1 MAKNNSSSLPVG
13 SAIRLPGMAIEGG
26 NSLPGMTIEGGNDRY
41 AGIEDLYGF
50 GALYDN
56 DFIDTELGYDPF
68 DFNEQ
73 IAGPPPSTI
82 SPFDSED
89 SKDTF
94 DISKFEA
101 PETEEEKQGLLSKIG
116 EALSK
121 IPANILNG
129 LILQSGVK
137 KLGLLPGF
145 ILSNLTSD
153 AVNKT
158 VTPFVSNVFKVIR
171 DTGKDAIGNIVNFRN
186 SPNQSTTDQ
195 STPNQTQEGSNNL
208 QGLEDPFE
216 ITDFGSYVVNESDTS
231 SFDESSNFVNQA
243 GANDSVTDGSSE
255 VSSNNTSEL
264 NQTNNEMDNESN
276 TNPSGSGQGSSGMG
290 GRLEEYYNILREQ
303 GSEAASIYAENLGL
317 FVEGVGSALFG
328 AARQYTDEQLMSL
341 GRSVGINDGSVPT
354 IQEITQA
361 GVVLDPSEERRV
373 MDSLMGS
380 QVAGGRQFDPAV
392 AQSAIDMNQM
402 MYNRRQPFITAGINA
417 SNISP
422 GIQFGGGIASTM
434 EGALPSF
441 ADKMKFDT
449 AQQQNQFNQDFLKAQ
464 REAADSNRFLQ
475 GTNALLGAYQQDL
488 FGLKSNVVDPF
499 ANLITETFKDLF
511 PGNSGSKNNFDY
523 SQYQSQYNF
532 PSQENMSGFLE
543 DNSNFDFK
551 LEDFKY

>member
-1 MAKNNSSSLPVG
+1 M
-13 SAIRLPGMAIEGG
+13 
-26 NSLPGMTIEGGNDRY
+26 
-41 AGIEDLYGF
+41 
-50 GALYDN
+50 
-56 DFIDTELGYDPF
+56 
-68 DFNEQ
+68 
-73 IAGPPPSTI
+73 
-82 SPFDSED
+82 
-89 SKDTF
+89 
-94 DISKFEA
+94 
-101 PETEEEKQGLLSKIG
+101 
-116 EALSK
+116 
-121 IPANILNG
+121 
-129 LILQSGVK
+129 
-137 KLGLLPGF
+137 
-145 ILSNLTSD
+145 
-153 AVNKT
+153 
-158 VTPFVSNVFKVIR
+158 
-171 DTGKDAIGNIVNFRN
+171 
-186 SPNQSTTDQ
+186 
-195 STPNQTQEGSNNL
+195 
-208 QGLEDPFE
+208 
-216 ITDFGSYVVNESDTS
+216 
-231 SFDESSNFVNQA
+231 
-243 GANDSVTDGSSE
+243 
-255 VSSNNTSEL
+255 
-264 NQTNNEMDNESN
+264 
-276 TNPSGSGQGSSGMG
+276 
-290 GRLEEYYNILREQ
+290 
-303 GSEAASIYAENLGL
+303 
-317 FVEGVGSALFG
+317 
-328 AARQYTDEQLMSL
+328 
-341 GRSVGINDGSVPT
+341 GINDGSVPT

-499 ANLITETFKDLF
+499 SDLITKTFKDLF

>member
-1 MAKNNSSSLPVG
+1 MAKEKDEIVELPDYAPFGEYRPNFGDSTINLGFG
-13 SAIRLPGMAIEGG
+13 S
-26 NSLPGMTIEGGNDRY
+26 
-41 AGIEDLYGF
+41 GIEDRYGF

-56 DFIDTELGYDPF
+56 DFIDTEMGYDPF
-68 DFNEQ
+68 TFAER
-73 IAGPPPSTI
+73 IEGPPSTI

-94 DISKFEA
+94 DMSKFKA

-208 QGLEDPFE
+208 QGSEDPFE

-290 GRLEEYYNILREQ
+290 GKLEEYYNILREQ
-303 GSEAASIYAENLGL
+303 GSEAASMRIQTG
-317 FVEGVGSALFG
+317 FFKV
-328 AARQYTDEQLMSL
+328 LM
-341 GRSVGINDGSVPT
+341 RSWELTNKT
-354 IQEITQA
+354 F
-361 GVVLDPSEERRV
+361 LD
-373 MDSLMGS
+373 
-380 QVAGGRQFDPAV
+380 
-392 AQSAIDMNQM
+392 
-402 MYNRRQPFITAGINA
+402 
-417 SNISP
+417 
-422 GIQFGGGIASTM
+422 
-434 EGALPSF
+434 
-441 ADKMKFDT
+441 
-449 AQQQNQFNQDFLKAQ
+449 LKA
-464 REAADSNRFLQ
+464 
-475 GTNALLGAYQQDL
+475 
-488 FGLKSNVVDPF
+488 
-499 ANLITETFKDLF
+499 I
-511 PGNSGSKNNFDY
+511 
-523 SQYQSQYNF
+523 
-532 PSQENMSGFLE
+532 
-543 DNSNFDFK
+543 
-551 LEDFKY
+551 

>member
-1 MAKNNSSSLPVG
+1 M
-13 SAIRLPGMAIEGG
+13 
-26 NSLPGMTIEGGNDRY
+26 
-41 AGIEDLYGF
+41 
-50 GALYDN
+50 
-56 DFIDTELGYDPF
+56 GYDPF
-68 DFNEQ
+68 TFAER
-73 IAGPPPSTI
+73 IEGPPSTI

-94 DISKFEA
+94 DMSKFKA

-208 QGLEDPFE
+208 QGSEDPFE

-243 GANDSVTDGSSE
+243 GTNSSVTEGSSE

-290 GRLEEYYNILREQ
+290 GKLEEYYNILREQ

-417 SNISP
+417 SNIAP

-449 AQQQNQFNQDFLKAQ
+449 AQQQNQFNQDFLEAQ

-488 FGLKSNVVDPF
+488 FGLKSNIVDPLLVDP
-499 ANLITETFKDLF
+499 ATNLIQGTLKNLGINTARSNNNFSNVGSNSNSRFDKDLF
-511 PGNSGSKNNFDY
+511 ELIRD
-523 SQYQSQYNF
+523 
-532 PSQENMSGFLE
+532 L
-543 DNSNFDFK
+543 
-551 LEDFKY
+551 

>member
-1 MAKNNSSSLPVG
+1 MATNNSSSLPVG
-13 SAIRLPGMAIEGG
+13 SAIRLPGMTIEGG
-26 NSLPGMTIEGGNDRY
+26 NSLPRMTIEGGNDKY

-56 DFIDTELGYDPF
+56 DFIDTELGIDPF
-68 DFNEQ
+68 AIPMGNSTIEDYS
-73 IAGPPPSTI
+73 AVPPSTI
-82 SPFDSED
+82 SPFDFED

-101 PETEEEKQGLLSKIG
+101 PETEEEKQGLFKNIR

-121 IPANILNG
+121 MPANILNG

-137 KLGLLPGF
+137 NLGLLPGF
-145 ILSNLTSD
+145 ILSKLTAGALND
-153 AVNKT
+153 T
-158 VTPFVSNVFKVIR
+158 VTPFVQDVFKAVG
-171 DTGKDAIGNIVNFRN
+171 DTGKDALGNIFNFRN
-186 SPNQSTTDQ
+186 SLNQSTTDQ

-208 QGLEDPFE
+208 QGSGDPFE
-216 ITDFGSYVVNESDTS
+216 ITDFGSYVVNESGTS

-243 GANDSVTDGSSE
+243 GANNSVTDGSSE
-255 VSSNNTSEL
+255 VSSNDTSES

-361 GVVLDPSEERRV
+361 GIVLDPSEERRV

-417 SNISP
+417 SNIAP

-449 AQQQNQFNQDFLKAQ
+449 AQQQNQFNQDLLEAQ
-464 REAADSNRFLQ
+464 REAGDSNRFVQ
-475 GTNALLGAYQQDL
+475 GFNALTQAYGQDL
-488 FGLKSNVVDPF
+488 FGFKSNIVDPLLVDP
-499 ANLITETFKDLF
+499 ATNLIQGTLKNLGINTARSNNNFSNVGSNSNSRFDKDLF
-511 PGNSGSKNNFDY
+511 ELIRD
-523 SQYQSQYNF
+523 
-532 PSQENMSGFLE
+532 L
-543 DNSNFDFK
+543 
-551 LEDFKY
+551 

>member
-1 MAKNNSSSLPVG
+1 MAKEKDEIVELPDYAPFGEYRPNFGDSTINLGFG
-13 SAIRLPGMAIEGG
+13 S
-26 NSLPGMTIEGGNDRY
+26 
-41 AGIEDLYGF
+41 GIEDRYGF

-56 DFIDTELGYDPF
+56 DFIDTEMGYDPF
-68 DFNEQ
+68 TFAER
-73 IAGPPPSTI
+73 IEGPPSTI

-94 DISKFEA
+94 DMSKFKA

-208 QGLEDPFE
+208 QGSEDPFE

-290 GRLEEYYNILREQ
+290 GKLEEYYNILREQ

-488 FGLKSNVVDPF
+488 FGLKSNIVDPLLVDP
-499 ANLITETFKDLF
+499 ATNLIQGTLKNLGINTARSNNNFSNVGSNSNSRFDKDLF
-511 PGNSGSKNNFDY
+511 ELIRD
-523 SQYQSQYNF
+523 
-532 PSQENMSGFLE
+532 L
-543 DNSNFDFK
+543 
-551 LEDFKY
+551 

>member
-1 MAKNNSSSLPVG
+1 MSDLITPGIPDMGPMSVNSELANTWGTGDSLERQMSTFARNNPEAAEEAAEAGMDLETYYLYEILGLNGGSSQQNFFQKVGSEITNVAKNKVG
-13 SAIRLPGMAIEGG
+13 NVVDIGKKAFSAGKNVFTG
-26 NSLPGMTIEGGNDRY
+26 N
-41 AGIEDLYGF
+41 
-50 GALYDN
+50 
-56 DFIDTELGYDPF
+56 
-68 DFNEQ
+68 
-73 IAGPPPSTI
+73 
-82 SPFDSED
+82 
-89 SKDTF
+89 
-94 DISKFEA
+94 
-101 PETEEEKQGLLSKIG
+101 IG
-116 EALSK
+116 EARDD
-121 IPANILNG
+121 
-129 LILQSGVK
+129 
-137 KLGLLPGF
+137 LGEAIDLGARSIF
-145 ILSNLTSD
+145 
-153 AVNKT
+153 A
-158 VTPFVSNVFKVIR
+158 R
-171 DTGKDAIGNIVNFRN
+171 DTGTGKPLFQKAADQFNTEAITSGAIKLGKGVLDFV
-186 SPNQSTTDQ
+186 
-195 STPNQTQEGSNNL
+195 TPEGGGDGGTPATVMDSGAAGGFLRDDITGEGTFLGGANTL
-208 QGLEDPFE
+208 MEDDE
-216 ITDFGSYVVNESDTS
+216 RINYDTS
-231 SFDESSNFVNQA
+231 N
-243 GANDSVTDGSSE
+243 
-255 VSSNNTSEL
+255 
-264 NQTNNEMDNESN
+264 
-276 TNPSGSGQGSSGMG
+276 SGSEQNSSGMDTSNSGSEQNSSGMG
-290 GRLEEYYNILREQ
+290 SRLEEYYNILREQ

-499 ANLITETFKDLF
+499 SDLITETFKDLF